1 MYRCKLLKSIIYLIY
16 NFSRSDFH
24 TRNSQITKIDVDVSC
39 FIVLT
44 LYVNKLNLIN
54 GKYKLGFI
62 SPILLREMVYKIA
75 LHLNER

>member
-1 MYRCKLLKSIIYLIY
+1 MYPCKLLKSIIYLIY

>member
-44 LYVNKLNLIN
+44 LYINKLNLIN

>member
-1 MYRCKLLKSIIYLIY
+1 MYRCKLSKSIIYLIY

-24 TRNSQITKIDVDVSC
+24 TRNSQITKIDVHVSC

-44 LYVNKLNLIN
+44 LYINKLNLIN

>member
-1 MYRCKLLKSIIYLIY
+1 MYPCKLLKSIIYLIY

-44 LYVNKLNLIN
+44 FYINKLNLIN

-62 SPILLREMVYKIA
+62 SHYIIKRDGI
-75 LHLNER
+75 

>member
-24 TRNSQITKIDVDVSC
+24 TRNSQITKIDVSC

-44 LYVNKLNLIN
+44 LYINKLNLIN

-62 SPILLREMVYKIA
+62 SHYIIKRDGI
-75 LHLNER
+75 

>member
-16 NFSRSDFH
+16 NFSDFH

-39 FIVLT
+39 FIVLI
-44 LYVNKLNLIN
+44 LYINKLNLIN

>member
-16 NFSRSDFH
+16 NFSDFH
-24 TRNSQITKIDVDVSC
+24 TRNSQITKIDVDVSY

-44 LYVNKLNLIN
+44 LYINKLNLIN

-62 SPILLREMVYKIA
+62 SHYIIKRDGI
-75 LHLNER
+75 

>member
-16 NFSRSDFH
+16 NFSDFH

-39 FIVLT
+39 FILT
-44 LYVNKLNLIN
+44 LYINKLNLIN